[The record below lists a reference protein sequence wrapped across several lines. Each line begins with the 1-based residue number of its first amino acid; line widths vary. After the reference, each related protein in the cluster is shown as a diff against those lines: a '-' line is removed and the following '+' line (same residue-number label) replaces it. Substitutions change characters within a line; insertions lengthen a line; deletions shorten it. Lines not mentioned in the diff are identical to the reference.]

1 MANLLLKRIKD
12 WATSIT
18 AFRTGDVIPVDG
30 PSGTAKM
37 SKDDLLKETAQNA
50 LAGNVAQA
58 FDPTRDEENPYLAG
72 ETVMYN
78 GVTYIFKNDH
88 FGAWDASDVEVYNN
102 MASRVKE
109 NEKTTSNVKEHFS
122 FVEDEGNLYVIDSFG
137 AVCLIIDKDGHLIVP
152 SVTGPGGEFG
162 LTDENGNAALKVD
175 AVGSIRLNIALDS
188 LQKNLNQHGVNLSS
202 CGTDYTMVPPKYVFG
217 TESSTLRGREYFTAI
232 YPEGIV
238 DIDDLQFFIDGYR
251 KKLFQRRKS
260 TSSAINTAVFTEVSH
275 CKIKAPFYKEKSFA
289 VNYIRA
295 NRKNAQN
302 KKIFWLAIGDS
313 LTARKEQT
321 FPDGT
326 VYGGYVNGVKQFSA
340 MDNADIGNIDVV
352 TLGTLNQE
360 TETIEYENNSITCK
374 TINAGHGGWTTW
386 DFANFFG
393 HTPLE
398 DSSSANYL
406 SREALYYAIGLAT
419 KTPFDSSTPGQ
430 DYAAFTDTEETKF
443 AIVSTPIGRFKPDC
457 NSVLWEALKLR
468 SDFTGTGDYSSATS
482 DPLIEAYL
490 LAKETDPAN
499 EFYSL
504 TAARAY
510 TGDHVWTNNC
520 AFSISEYLGRYRT
533 HDDNGVQLTLGEGTG
548 SKITASNI
556 NTYVVMTPTH
566 LTVCLGTNDN
576 GIDGEHQKDIVML
589 LMNQIKAQLPA
600 ANIGYFLPR
609 NTGVYN
615 PGTWSEKGL
624 LNHKSGKSS
633 TRAVTTNK
641 LIMEAIG
648 SLPSGAGLSYIPVYF
663 TSSPVSTSGYD
674 RVVED
679 IDSGEK
685 LIVAGDDQT
694 HPSAYWYKSTAY
706 QVLSWIYW
714 TLRN

>member
-1 MANLLLKRIKD
+1 MPSLIDVAEWVVKRISALTRT
-12 WATSIT
+12 ATSADLTDSEYMAVDNASAYTRKIT
-18 AFRTGDVIPVDG
+18 VA
-30 PSGTAKM
+30 S
-37 SKDDLLKETAQNA
+37 
-50 LAGNVAQA
+50 LATWIHKG
-58 FDPTRDEENPYLAG
+58 
-72 ETVMYN
+72 
-78 GVTYIFKNDH
+78 
-88 FGAWDASDVEVYNN
+88 
-102 MASRVKE
+102 
-109 NEKTTSNVKEHFS
+109 HFS
-122 FVEDEGNLYVIDSFG
+122 FAEDEGNLYVTDSFG
-137 AVCLIIDKDGHLIVP
+137 AICLIIDKDGRLIVP
-152 SVTGPGGEFG
+152 SVTGPGSEFG
-162 LTDENGNAALKVD
+162 LTDESGNAALKVD
-175 AVGSIRLNIALDS
+175 AVGGVRLNIALDS

-238 DIDDLQFFIDGYR
+238 DVNNLQFFIDGYR

-260 TSSAINTAVFTEVSH
+260 ATSVINTAVFTEVSH
-275 CKIKAPFYKEKSFA
+275 CKIKAPFYKEKNFA

-295 NRKNAQN
+295 NRKSAQN

-313 LTARKEQT
+313 LTALKEQT

-326 VYGGYVNGVKQFSA
+326 VYGGYVNGVKQFAA
-340 MDNADIGNIDVV
+340 MDNVDIGNIDVV
-352 TLGTLNQE
+352 TLGTLNKE

-374 TINAGHGGWTTW
+374 TINAGRGSWTTW
-386 DFANFFG
+386 DFANFFSHVALQKTSEAG
-393 HTPLE
+393 
-398 DSSSANYL
+398 SL
-406 SREALYYAIGLAT
+406 SIEALYYAIGLAT
-419 KTPFDSSTPGQ
+419 KTPFDSLTPGQ
-430 DYAAFTDTEETKF
+430 AYKTFEDSDETRYE
-443 AIVSTPIGRFKPDC
+443 IVSTPIGRFKPDC
-457 NSVLWEALKLR
+457 NEVLWEALKLW
-468 SDFTGTGDYSSATS
+468 SDFPGTGDYSSGTS
-482 DPLIEAYL
+482 DPIIISYL
-490 LAKETDPAN
+490 ESKESNPTN

-533 HDDNGVQLTLGEGTG
+533 YDDAGNQLTLGEGTG

-566 LTVCLGTNDN
+566 LTVCLGANDN
-576 GIDGEHQKDIVML
+576 GINEEHQKDIVML
-589 LMNQIKAQLPA
+589 LMNQIKLQLPT

-624 LNHKSGKSS
+624 LNRKSGNSG
-633 TRAVTTNK
+633 TRTVTTNK
-641 LIMEAIG
+641 LIMDAIG
-648 SLPSGAGLSYIPVYF
+648 PLPSGAGLSYIPVYF
-663 TSSPVSTSGYD
+663 TASPVSTSGYD

-685 LIVAGDDQT
+685 LIVAGVDT
-694 HPSAYWYKSTAY
+694 YHPGAYWYKSTAY